1 VTHPAKRARQDA
13 LAWLL
18 GWRPEP
24 EAEPQ
29 PRDERGRFTKPI
41 CPDWDAGAR
50 GHAVPRR
57 DPLAEHAATLVG
69 LIRARR
75 YGLRDPEW

>member
-1 VTHPAKRARQDA
+1 VTPEKARQQER
-13 LAWLL
+13 LARAL
-18 GWRPEP
+18 GWRPVDEP
-24 EAEPQ
+24 A
-29 PRDERGRFTKPI
+29 RDEPGRFTTAVVPF
-41 CPDWDAGAR
+41 DAGAR
-50 GHAVPRR
+50 RSPPPRR